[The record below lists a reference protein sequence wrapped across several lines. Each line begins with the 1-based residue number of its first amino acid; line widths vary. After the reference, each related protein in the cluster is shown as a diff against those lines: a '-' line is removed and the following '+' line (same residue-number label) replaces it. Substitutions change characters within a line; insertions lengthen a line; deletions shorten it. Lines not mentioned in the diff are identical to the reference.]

1 MRRVLVPLLLS
12 LAMLVAAGSAHAA
25 IVPGKSIAG
34 VKLLM
39 TQQQVKNLLGE
50 PGETIT
56 GSNEF
61 GEFTVFKYRRLRV
74 TFQGNANVTAVKTT
88 RRSERTSKGIGVG
101 STRAQVK
108 KRVTGVVCER
118 RICTKGRLQPGRR
131 VTVFRLF
138 HRRVTSVLVGFVID

>member
-1 MRRVLVPLLLS
+1 VSRILVPLLLA
-12 LAMLVAAGSAHAA
+12 LTMLVATASADAA

-34 VKLLM
+34 VKLSM
-39 TQQQVKNLLGE
+39 TQQQVKDLLGE
-50 PGETIT
+50 PNDTIT

-61 GEFTVFKYRRLRV
+61 GQFTVFKYRRLRV
-74 TFQGNANVTAVKTT
+74 TFQGNASVTAVKTI

-108 KRVTGVVCER
+108 RRVTGVVCEKR
-118 RICTKGRLQPGRR
+118 LCTKGRLEAGQR